1 MPFNYEMVLELL
13 DLVIIVI
20 LALGG
25 IYIIR
30 NSILHSNKI
39 VDTTFKAIVG
49 SAALSTLYKN
59 LSSGSGGTDKDKEKK
74 KDKDKGKDKDNTKKN
89 SSTESSSAD
98 SKSSNKTS

>member
-1 MPFNYEMVLELL
+1 MFIINYMPFNYEMVLELL

-20 LALGG
+20 LALV

-39 VDTTFKAIVG
+39 VDNAFKAIVG

-59 LSSGSGGTDKDKEKK
+59 LSSGSGGSDKDKDKDKDKK
-74 KDKDKGKDKDNTKKN
+74 KDKDKTKVN
-89 SSTESSSAD
+89 DSTGSSSAD
-98 SKSSNKTS
+98 SKSSK